1 MSKEKFASEK
11 KLKIDERLFVY
22 KVIRF
27 MSLGGKGRKIE
38 NKNSKN
44 GERKRKKDRERARE
58 KERMDDI
65 LIQNC
70 SPPLTHLCIIFTIIV
85 YVRKREGIRFSEK
98 GKRERELDRER

>member
-1 MSKEKFASEK
+1 MK

-44 GERKRKKDRERARE
+44 GERKRKKDRERVRE
-58 KERMDDI
+58 KEKMDDI
-65 LIQNC
+65 
-70 SPPLTHLCIIFTIIV
+70 
-85 YVRKREGIRFSEK
+85 
-98 GKRERELDRER
+98 